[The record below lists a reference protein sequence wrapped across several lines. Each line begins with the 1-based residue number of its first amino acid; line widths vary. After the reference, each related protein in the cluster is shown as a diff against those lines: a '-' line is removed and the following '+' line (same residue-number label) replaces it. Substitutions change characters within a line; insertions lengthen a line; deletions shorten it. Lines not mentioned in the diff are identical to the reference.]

1 MATLSASAF
10 ATCTLG
16 LGALLLAGVAAAQEC
31 RATSG
36 AKRAALVEL
45 YTSEGCS
52 SCPPADRQLARI
64 GAARD
69 GANADTAAVPLA
81 LHVDFWDYIG
91 WKDPYAHPDFSRRQR
106 MLVAANGGR
115 ASYTPHFFVN
125 GQEIR
130 DRSRVEAAIRM
141 HSARP
146 AGADLELRALP
157 DGSGRLQVSAR
168 VRSVRPERAGGS
180 PVLYV
185 AVTESGLAN
194 RIQAG
199 ENRGAMLEHDHVVRH
214 WFGPLP
220 LEGGRGVF
228 ERAIAWTPAQRR
240 KGLAAIAFV
249 QDAVSGEVLQALSTG
264 PCKETS

>member
-1 MATLSASAF
+1 
-10 ATCTLG
+10 
-16 LGALLLAGVAAAQEC
+16 
-31 RATSG
+31 
-36 AKRAALVEL
+36 LVEL

-52 SCPPADRQLARI
+52 SCPPADRQLALI

-91 WKDPYAHPDFSRRQR
+91 WKDPYAQPEFSRRQR

-115 ASYTPHFFVN
+115 TSYTPHFFVN

-168 VRSVRPERAGGS
+168 VRSVRQADAQLAGAPRADTHPRQRPERAGAS

-199 ENRGAMLEHDHVVRH
+199 ENRGALLEHDHVVRH

-220 LEGGRGVF
+220 LEGGSGVF
-228 ERAIAWTPAQRR
+228 ERAIEWTPAQRR

-249 QDAVSGEVLQALSTG
+249 QDTNSGEVLQALSTG
-264 PCKETS
+264 PCKETSG